1 MPKFNESKL
10 TINYFYFILIIIYV
24 SLLSLSHI
32 LGFQHVT
39 SYLKIFLSIYAVMQA
54 LLEVSIF
61 ILIGFAFKK
70 ISKTIYRIYIGFL
83 FLFLIAHYVDF
94 TVLRLMD
101 TTIITTFKILFA
113 SGVSHFS
120 SAIKALNLNLSMTLI
135 ILASLVIVPL
145 LGVIFYLVMNKLS
158 LRKPL
163 SVSLLQMSSTT
174 VGIIASLLAFE
185 MIAMPYLTKDQY
197 VECSKTLPLKNT
209 FLSPDCKKLSL
220 PNLITKPCSNYKKT
234 NLELARKPNIY
245 IFIIETLRKD
255 IITKEIT
262 PNLYN
267 LKKKNI
273 EIENTYSNAN
283 ASQFSWFSIIHS
295 KLPYHFKEMSSEKY
309 HGAVP
314 LRILKDL
321 DYKIHVH
328 SSADLKYFN
337 MNENLFG
344 ENCCLANKFY
354 DYSNNHKDPSYR
366 DKEAMQALLKD
377 MQENTNATCF
387 ITFLDA
393 THSEY
398 SWPKEYPAK
407 FLPISKEIDYLTI
420 SHTRKGL
427 DKLINRYKNSVN
439 YVDFLFDD
447 FLKSIDQDSILVITG
462 DHGEEFF
469 ENGALFH
476 GTHLNHYQT
485 AVPIL
490 YKINTKRVPQAKITS
505 HIDIFPTIFDVITG
519 SDLVQENHLDGE
531 SIFSKDHPS
540 FVVTAQQ
547 NGGENP
553 VEFSLTGLEYKVILR
568 FATPESIYSSD
579 ELELI
584 KLQKINEE
592 QQINEINLTSNMSFK
607 KALKKIFK

>member
-1 MPKFNESKL
+1 
-10 TINYFYFILIIIYV
+10 
-24 SLLSLSHI
+24 
-32 LGFQHVT
+32 
-39 SYLKIFLSIYAVMQA
+39 MQA
-54 LLEVSIF
+54 LLEVSLF
-61 ILIGFAFKK
+61 ILIGFVFKK
-70 ISKTIYRIYIGFL
+70 ISKTVYRIYIGFL

-101 TTIITTFKILFA
+101 TTIITTFKVLFA
-113 SGVSHFS
+113 SGVSHFF
-120 SAIKALNLNLSMTLI
+120 SAIKALNLNLSMTFLI
-135 ILASLVIVPL
+135 LCSLVILPL

-158 LRKPL
+158 SRKPL
-163 SVSLLQMSSTT
+163 SASLLQISSTS
-174 VGIIASLLAFE
+174 VGIVASLLAFE
-185 MIAMPYLTKDQY
+185 MIAMPYLTKEQY

-209 FLSPDCKKLSL
+209 FLTPDCKKLFLSQA
-220 PNLITKPCSNYKKT
+220 ITKPCSNYKKI
-234 NLELARKPNIY
+234 NLELERKPNIY
-245 IFIIETLRKD
+245 IFIIETFRKD
-255 IITKEIT
+255 IITKEIA

-267 LKKKNI
+267 LKEKNI
-273 EIENTYSNAN
+273 EVANTYSNAN

-295 KLPYHFKEMSSEKY
+295 KFPYHFKEMSNEKY
-309 HGAVP
+309 HGAIP

-321 DYKIHVH
+321 GYRIHVH

-344 ENCCLANKFY
+344 KNCCLANKFY
-354 DYSNNHKDPSYR
+354 DYSNKHKDPSYR
-366 DKEAMQALLKD
+366 DKDAMQALLND
-377 MQENTNATCF
+377 MQENTSATCF
-387 ITFLDA
+387 IIFLDS

-439 YVDFLFDD
+439 YIDFLFGS
-447 FLKSIDQDSILVITG
+447 FLKSLTQDSVLVVTG

-490 YKINTKRVPQAKITS
+490 YKFNEQRIPHAKVTS
-505 HIDIFPTIFDVITG
+505 HIDIFPTIFDAITG
-519 SDLVQENHLDGE
+519 SDLAKENHLDGE
-531 SIFSKDHPS
+531 SIFSKNHSS
-540 FVVTAQQ
+540 FAITAQQ

-553 VEFSLTGLEYKVILR
+553 VEFSLTGLEYKMILR
-568 FATPESIYSSD
+568 FVNPESIYSSR

-584 KLQKINEE
+584 KLQKFNEE
-592 QQINEINLTSNMSFK
+592 KQINEINLTTSKNLE